1 MVVRPTS
8 CFRHAGPA
16 LRTASLE
23 KPLREDSVGPRC
35 ASTKVGSRYVAPSA
49 VPAFIGN
56 PAGFDLFPKP
66 PPNDGFA
73 CRCLIGAIS
82 HGFRLLIAAI
92 IWNLGTGRLGL
103 PVLADVDRAVIGV
116 GIASADMWTRG
127 HIGRV
132 QRPQRSPSLVVF
144 ASGGGLRRACGEIRK
159 IWLGFTF
166 TTIFANPGP
175 RTWRDF
181 LCYLR
186 KRSDYFR
193 SKFHS

>member
-132 QRPQRSPSLVVF
+132 QRPQRSTEPRCFRERRGS
-144 ASGGGLRRACGEIRK
+144 APGLRRDPQNLAWIHLHNHICE
-159 IWLGFTF
+159 
-166 TTIFANPGP
+166 P
-175 RTWRDF
+175 RSAH
-181 LCYLR
+181 LA
-186 KRSDYFR
+186 
-193 SKFHS
+193 